1 MTFKKKLLLASL
13 SMMVPLLFVGG
24 LSIWASQHIH
34 RALQDLEPTY
44 IQTLILGEIEATIN
58 RQLKEISDYLT
69 EGDKDAREEL
79 IKFRQILAEQL
90 EDLKRLTPPSG
101 EAQDIKDLEV
111 LYLQIDKETQEILSL
126 YDQGKKEAAIELME
140 KVLEQ
145 TTLEAFEDII
155 QKLIQVSKQASIT
168 ALQTIKRI
176 ERDSWII
183 LVLGILC
190 SLIFGII
197 AAAFISINISRPIE
211 ELKKATEIFGEGHLE
226 YEIPLR
232 TQDEIGTLIDS
243 FNNMAKKLKEFQKH
257 LTRTNL
263 DLQVKI
269 KELELAQNQLIQSEK
284 LASIGQMSATV
295 AHGMRNPLAN
305 IRAVAQVSLREL
317 NSNPG
322 SLEENLRDIISQV
335 DRLERRISH
344 LLDFTRPFPFNP
356 FKENINT
363 LLNHLI
369 ATFQN
374 RLAEQGISLEMAL
387 QNDLPE
393 IFLDPV
399 QMEQILSEIISNAL
413 EAMPA
418 GGNLLIRS
426 RITSSGPS
434 HPDPG
439 NTYIQIEFQDT
450 GEGIPEE
457 ALPKVFDPFFTTKVD
472 GNGLGL
478 AFAWKVV
485 ERHGGQIQIESKLHH
500 GTNVKIFLP
509 VKIELVKVRF

>member
-13 SMMVPLLFVGG
+13 IMMLPLLFVGG
-24 LSIWASQHIH
+24 LSIWTSQHIH
-34 RALQDLEPTY
+34 SALQDLEPKY
-44 IQTLILGEIEATIN
+44 IQTLMLGEIEATVN

-69 EGDKDAREEL
+69 EGDTDAREEL
-79 IKFRQILAEQL
+79 IKFHQILAEKI
-90 EDLKRLTPPSG
+90 EDLKKLTPPSG
-101 EAQDIKDLEV
+101 EARDIEDLEI

-126 YDQGKKEAAIELME
+126 YDRGEKEKAIELME

-145 TTLEAFEDII
+145 TTLEAFENII
-155 QKLIQVSKQASIT
+155 QKLIWVSKQASIT

-176 ERDSWII
+176 ESDSW
-183 LVLGILC
+183 LVLIIGILC

-197 AAAFISINISRPIE
+197 AATFISINISRPIE

-226 YEIPLR
+226 YEIPLWTR
-232 TQDEIGTLIDS
+232 DEIGALISS
-243 FNNMAKKLKEFQKH
+243 FNKMAKKLKEFQEH
-257 LTRTNL
+257 LTQTNL
-263 DLQVKI
+263 DLQIKI

-317 NSNPG
+317 NSNNG
-322 SLEENLRDIISQV
+322 NLEENLRDIISQV
-335 DRLERRISH
+335 DRLEKRISH

-356 FKENINT
+356 FKENINI
-363 LLNHLI
+363 LLGHLI
-369 ATFQN
+369 STFQN
-374 RLAEQGISLEMAL
+374 QFAGRGVCLETDL
-387 QNDLPE
+387 QEDLPE

-413 EAMPA
+413 EAMPT
-418 GGNLLIRS
+418 GGNLFIRS
-426 RITSSGPS
+426 RLVLSESS

-439 NTYIQIEFQDT
+439 EAYIQIEFQDT

-457 ALPKVFDPFFTTKVD
+457 ALPRVFDPFFTTKVD
-472 GNGLGL
+472 GSGLGL
-478 AFAWKVV
+478 AFARKVV
-485 ERHGGQIQIESKLHH
+485 ERHGGQIHIESKYRH
-500 GTNVKIFLP
+500 GTHVKILLP
-509 VKIELVKVRF
+509 VKS